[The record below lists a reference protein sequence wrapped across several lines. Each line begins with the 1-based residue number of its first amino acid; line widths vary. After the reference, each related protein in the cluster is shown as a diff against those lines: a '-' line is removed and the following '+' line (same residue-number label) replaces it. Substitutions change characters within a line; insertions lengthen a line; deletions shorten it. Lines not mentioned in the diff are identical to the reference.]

1 MWWVTFVEG
10 APCRPGASVKHG
22 LFSVQPADCS
32 DTFGGAIPGVRCAA
46 VILAS
51 IGAIAAIAAL
61 AARKFPRITHARH
74 TPLAESK
81 NAICLVIDGW
91 QAGFAGP
98 YGNSWISTPAV
109 NRLAAEGFV
118 FDHALVDSPRL
129 DRLYRSFWRGA
140 HAAVT
145 DDRLPSGDGL
155 AARLAS
161 AGVSTTLLTD
171 EPRVAEHPRAAEFRE
186 IVRLDPS
193 RPARAAAD
201 VAGTRL
207 AEFFSQVLDRLEA
220 ADEPYLI
227 WAHTS
232 SLTNCWD
239 APSEYRERYLERD
252 DASGADER
260 AHLAAEIAALG
271 RVGVAPPPGRY
282 EPSPDPDELLA
293 LRRAYAAQVSVF
305 DACLAG
311 LLEALDPMSGAER
324 TLLFVAGARGFPLG
338 EHGRIG
344 LEIGSNAHSHTGAG
358 ATGDALYAELVHVPW
373 LWRLPDRQVA
383 LGRSQGLVQP
393 ADCCATLADWWELSD
408 FARANEERLG
418 IAAGRSVLPVLLEE
432 ESNWRDR
439 VLLTL
444 DDRLALRT
452 SSWYLR
458 VSGIGP
464 GRLADD
470 AVASPLELFVKP
482 DDRWEQNEISNRCET
497 VAATLAELADEYRRA
512 VRTGEPAELT
522 ELSAE
527 VQAGVS

>member
-1 MWWVTFVEG
+1 M
-10 APCRPGASVKHG
+10 
-22 LFSVQPADCS
+22 
-32 DTFGGAIPGVRCAA
+32 
-46 VILAS
+46 
-51 IGAIAAIAAL
+51 
-61 AARKFPRITHARH
+61 
-74 TPLAESK
+74 AESK

-98 YGNSWISTPAV
+98 YGNSWINTPAV

-140 HAAVT
+140 HAAVP
-145 DDRLPSGDGL
+145 DDRLPAGDGL

-161 AGVSTTLLTD
+161 AGVNTTLVTD
-171 EPRVAEHPRAAEFRE
+171 EPRVAEHPSAADFRE

-193 RPARAAAD
+193 RPVRAAAD
-201 VAGTRL
+201 IAGTQL
-207 AEFFSQVLDRLEA
+207 AEFFSQVLDRLDA
-220 ADEPYLI
+220 AEEPYLL

-232 SLTNCWD
+232 SLLNCWD
-239 APSEYRERYLERD
+239 APPEYRERYLERE

-260 AHLAAEIAALG
+260 AHLAAEIAALS

-282 EPSPDPDELLA
+282 ELSPDPDELLA

-311 LLEALDPMSGAER
+311 LLEALDQMPGAER

-344 LEIGSNAHSHTGAG
+344 LEIGSYSHSKAG
-358 ATGDALYAELVHVPW
+358 AHAAGDALHAELVHVPW
-373 LWRLPDRQVA
+373 LWRLPGRQVA
-383 LGRSQGLVQP
+383 LGRSQALVQP
-393 ADCCATLADWWELSD
+393 ADCCETLADWWDLSD
-408 FARANEERLG
+408 RTRANGDRLG

-432 ESNWRDR
+432 GSTWRDR

-444 DDRLALRT
+444 EDQMALRT

-458 VSGIGP
+458 AMRTGADSLTDSA
-464 GRLADD
+464 GRP
-470 AVASPLELFVKP
+470 PLELFVKP
-482 DDRWEQNEISNRCET
+482 DDRWEQNEISNRCEA
-497 VAATLAELADEYRRA
+497 VAATLAQLADEYRRA
-512 VRTGEPAELT
+512 VRTGEPAQLT